1 LVTPET
7 CPAHIEQ
14 EICLTKRPKTSEKS
28 ALQWLFATFVLNH
41 SGEKR
46 QSARPRSGQQ
56 EGLLITHQEEVVLI
70 ADRASQLGATHIV
83 FPGGLK
89 ETVDHVLGEAAS
101 DATGVHGVRKS
112 NMENALAIRDGD
124 G

>member
-1 LVTPET
+1 
-7 CPAHIEQ
+7 
-14 EICLTKRPKTSEKS
+14 
-28 ALQWLFATFVLNH
+28 
-41 SGEKR
+41 
-46 QSARPRSGQQ
+46 
-56 EGLLITHQEEVVLI
+56 LLITHQEEVVLI

-112 NMENALAIRDGD
+112 NMENARWVERLLARIPSVIWSNHRRFSEQAIRP
-124 G
+124 